1 MNQKVKHI
9 TGYRIVLWG
18 NTVLGYQCRVKVGSS
33 LIRTLMIN
41 MLNITVVFWGTH
53 NFKLGIYLSLEV
65 NMELRKECS
74 SVSSMGESEAS
85 SINETFVLS
94 ELEKKKLEKI
104 IGEHQPVDSEDGAE
118 IMYSYLETWSKFP
131 ERIKKKLL
139 EFKFKGSNN
148 SYLLLKNL
156 PLKPNLCA
164 TPSKKHN
171 VVSKERDFAVL
182 LQSVISVSLGY
193 LYNFKDKITSGLV
206 DDVFPIK
213 QDSKKQVGT
222 NSVFLEWHVEDG
234 FHEMKADYV
243 SLFCLRDD
251 EKVQT
256 YLMPARHLNLKESDQ
271 KQLSKFDYL
280 IWEDLTFIN
289 DGELQSSKV
298 RVLDGTSDPE
308 IIYDPAYMEACSS
321 ESKSAMAAVRDSI
334 LENCLSLS
342 LEQGDL
348 LIFDNRRVVHSRN
361 AYEPKFNGEDRWLLR
376 TLIVES
382 WWKAKNKKVN
392 STLFVN

>member
-1 MNQKVKHI
+1 
-9 TGYRIVLWG
+9 
-18 NTVLGYQCRVKVGSS
+18 
-33 LIRTLMIN
+33 
-41 MLNITVVFWGTH
+41 
-53 NFKLGIYLSLEV
+53 
-65 NMELRKECS
+65 MELRKECS
-74 SVSSMGESEAS
+74 SI
-85 SINETFVLS
+85 INMSDSDTLSTSVVLVLS
-94 ELEKKKLEKI
+94 ELEKKKIEKI
-104 IGEHQPVDSEDGAE
+104 IGEHQSVESDDGAE
-118 IMYSYLETWSKFP
+118 IMYSYLETWTKFP

-139 EFKFKGSNN
+139 EFKFKGNTN

-156 PLKPNLCA
+156 PLQAGLCP
-164 TPSKKHN
+164 TPPKKHD
-171 VVSKERDFAVL
+171 VISRERDFAAL

-213 QDSKKQVGT
+213 QDSNKQVGT

-243 SLFCLRDD
+243 SLLCLREDH
-251 EKVQT
+251 KVQT
-256 YLMPARHLNLKESDQ
+256 YLMPARHLNLSDSDER
-271 KQLSKFDYL
+271 QLSKFDYL

-298 RVLDGTSDPE
+298 QVLDGTSDPE
-308 IIYDPAYMEACSS
+308 IIYDPAYMEACSN
-321 ESKSAMAAVRDSI
+321 ESKDAMAAVKESI
-334 LENCLSLS
+334 VKNCISLS
-342 LEQGDL
+342 LAEGDL

-382 WWKAKNKKVN
+382 WWKAKNKKVS